1 MEKPYLN
8 LKELQ
13 IVLGKGRKQTVKV
26 KEHLLSIAKD
36 KNYYIPE
43 TKRQILIP
51 TELVKKELK
60 IKGEIQT
67 EIS

>member
-13 IVLGKGRKQTVKV
+13 IVLGKGRKQTIKV
-26 KEHLLSIAKD
+26 MEHLLSIAKD

-43 TKRQILIP
+43 TKRQKLIP

-67 EIS
+67 EIN